1 MTIFLTVV
9 IVLGIIVAGGFLIYF
24 VADIFMG
31 MSNKDKDRETIANKQ
46 ERERKDLEKRI
57 EALEDKE
64 ELKKDPEIATLLSN
78 GAEVE
83 QFDPFAEEKEEEN
96 SEEQTEETES
106 QEEETQDNKE
116 LEEEIARRKQALMDR
131 LAILQK
137 NIEDEEEEETEEE
150 SEEETADENSAQEST
165 DESTEEQTEEVDAEP
180 EESEA
185 QEEDAEEDVEENSE
199 EQTENNVTPV
209 SVVENA
215 KFEEVKED
223 ASLLASNYTKE
234 ELEAKLVEEQERLKA
249 NEKDLRA
256 SKKEFIPLRRVK
268 KTLEKDENKLRRKE
282 ALVAK
287 QKVVLYGVNNY
298 SDIDEEK
305 AKKLAEDLDLLDGLK
320 LSVQH
325 CQEVMEKNQER
336 YPLLEKIYNL
346 LVSQNAEIKEN
357 IKEIQEA
364 LDSLKNDEE

>member
-1 MTIFLTVV
+1 MFLTVL
-9 IVLGIIVAGGFLIYF
+9 IILGIVVAGGFLIYF
-24 VADIFMG
+24 VADLI
-31 MSNKDKDRETIANKQ
+31 MSLANKNKDKDAISQKQ
-46 ERERKDLEKRI
+46 ERERKELVDRI
-57 EALEDKE
+57 EALENKD
-64 ELKKDPEIATLLSN
+64 ELKQDPEVKELLYK

-83 QFDPFAEEKEEEN
+83 AFDPFAEEKKEEPEA
-96 SEEQTEETES
+96 
-106 QEEETQDNKE
+106 EEETV
-116 LEEEIARRKQALMDR
+116 EENAEEPEVEENAEQEDLDAEIARRKQALMER

-137 NIEDEEEEETEEE
+137 QDDEEGETEQEETETQPAEE
-150 SEEETADENSAQEST
+150 TEVEETNRETADETVE
-165 DESTEEQTEEVDAEP
+165 EPTEET
-180 EESEA
+180 
-185 QEEDAEEDVEENSE
+185 VEENAETIE
-199 EQTENNVTPV
+199 EETSGVEDQGSS

-215 KFEEVKED
+215 EYEEAQAD
-223 ASLLASNYTKE
+223 TNLLASTYTKD
-234 ELEAKLVEEQERLKA
+234 ELLAKLAEEQERLKA

-268 KTLEKDENKLRRKE
+268 KTLEKDEVKLRRKE

-287 QKVVLYGVNNY
+287 QEVLLHGVNNY

-325 CQEVMEKNQER
+325 CQEVMDKNKER

-357 IKEIQEA
+357 IKNLQEA
-364 LDSLKNDEE
+364 IDSLKDEEE

>member
-1 MTIFLTVV
+1 MYLTIL
-9 IVLGIIVAGGFLIYF
+9 IILGIIVAGGFLIYF
-24 VADIFMG
+24 VADII
-31 MSNKDKDRETIANKQ
+31 MSMANKDKDKDIIAEKQ
-46 ERERKDLEKRI
+46 ERERKELVDRI
-57 EALEDKE
+57 EALEGKE
-64 ELKKDPEIATLLSN
+64 ELKKDPEVAELLYK

-83 QFDPFAEEKEEEN
+83 AFDPYAEEKKEEA
-96 SEEQTEETES
+96 EEPKEETETED
-106 QEEETQDNKE
+106 EEEVSDE
-116 LEEEIARRKQALMDR
+116 ALEEEIARRKQALMER
-131 LAILQK
+131 LTILQK
-137 NIEDEEEEETEEE
+137 QNEEETETE
-150 SEEETADENSAQEST
+150 EST
-165 DESTEEQTEEVDAEP
+165 DEVEET
-180 EESEA
+180 
-185 QEEDAEEDVEENSE
+185 EDAEETETTEEPEETVTEEETVEKTAETE
-199 EQTENNVTPV
+199 EVEPET
-209 SVVENA
+209 VVDEA
-215 KFEEVKED
+215 QYEQVKED
-223 ASLLASNYTKE
+223 TNLLASTYTKE
-234 ELEAKLVEEQERLKA
+234 ELEAKLAEEQERLKA

-346 LVSQNAEIKEN
+346 LVSQNAEIKDN
-357 IKEIQEA
+357 IKNLQDA
-364 LDSLKNDEE
+364 LASFKDDEE